1 MLPDEM
7 GGSGQAPGRQSIPRQ
22 GRQTKGMRA

>member
-1 MLPDEM
+1 M
-7 GGSGQAPGRQSIPRQ
+7 GESGQAPGRQPIPRQ